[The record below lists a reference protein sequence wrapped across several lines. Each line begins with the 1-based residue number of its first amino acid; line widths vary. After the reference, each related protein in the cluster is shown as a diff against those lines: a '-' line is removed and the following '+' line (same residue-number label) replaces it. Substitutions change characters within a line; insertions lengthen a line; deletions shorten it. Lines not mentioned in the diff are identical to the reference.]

1 MKNGKG
7 LTMSNNSVSEH
18 IDSLSTELKVVKE
31 KKNMLENIYTLDD
44 VPEKEYQKLQEKDD
58 IITSILNSFNSLPV
72 GRV

>member
-18 IDSLSTELKVVKE
+18 IDSLSTELERIKE
-31 KKNMLENIYTLDD
+31 KRNVLRDIYTLDD

>member
-7 LTMSNNSVSEH
+7 LTMPNNSVSEH
-18 IDSLSTELKVVKE
+18 IDSLSTELERIKE
-31 KKNMLENIYTLDD
+31 KRNVLRDIYTLDD